1 MSAMPA
7 SLSYTMLRDLQ
18 VQRAALDDGHGTQ
31 IAELEAALVEAGAWS
46 AASRAEQLLAGLGFK
61 PDEWM

>member
-1 MSAMPA
+1 
-7 SLSYTMLRDLQ
+7 MLRDLQ